1 MNFGAFTGTSYF
13 PFNVPPAVGAIVF
26 EVKMEYA
33 ILRSSV
39 AADQTD
45 LNLANQHILA
55 ISDGLGRA
63 TQLERLVLT
72 QNDLTAV
79 PKCVFL
85 LGALRVLHLNSNHI
99 VELPPAIALLPE
111 LTILWLHNN
120 LLLSLPREIAL
131 LSALVAI
138 DVSNNRLAVLP
149 AELGSMPTL
158 THVNAHSNLL
168 SWVPVELDRLRPTA
182 TLYLHG
188 NRLPLSLQFEN
199 VRSKLEDIFAATT
212 KIAMIRWRATDV
224 CVGLQD
230 LELPALVTL
239 EIVDTLLVNSIRMW
253 AKWELITAV
262 KHFHQRHY

>member
-1 MNFGAFTGTSYF
+1 MLRPHFDL
-13 PFNVPPAVGAIVF
+13 PPAVGAILF
-26 EVKMEYA
+26 EVKLEHV

-39 AADQTD
+39 APDQTD
-45 LNLANQHILA
+45 LNLAGRGMLA

-63 TQLERLVLT
+63 THLERLVLT
-72 QNDLTAV
+72 QNKLYAV

-85 LGALRVLHLNSNHI
+85 LGALRVLHLNGNRIS
-99 VELPPAIALLPE
+99 ELPPAIALLPE

-138 DVSNNRLAVLP
+138 DVSNNRLFDLP
-149 AELGSMPTL
+149 TELGSMPAL

-168 SWVPVELDRLRPTA
+168 SWVPVELDRLRPSA

-188 NRLPLSLQFEN
+188 NKLPLSLHFEN
-199 VRSKLEDIFAATT
+199 VRSKLDDIFAVTT

-224 CVGLQD
+224 CIGLQD

-239 EIVDTLLVNSIRMW
+239 EIIDTLLVNAIRMW

-262 KHFHQRHY
+262 KHFHQRH